1 MTKTSP
7 RLSSISD
14 ISGLPFFSSEII
26 IIQNRKRM
34 PHGKTQWL
42 QSISY
47 SENGKRH
54 HFITN
59 H

>member
-42 QSISY
+42 LSISHA
-47 SENGKRH
+47 ENRKRLS
-54 HFITN
+54 FITN